1 MKVLIKNAWLV
12 TMDAN
17 RRIIGGGAIAIED
30 NRIVAVDKTQKI
42 EKELKADKIID
53 ASGKIVMPGLICTHC
68 HTHGRA
74 SIGMPAP
81 MPSEFYGVLHDWW
94 WPLIEDTLTKEDV
107 YTLAKA
113 SCAQMLRNGTTCI
126 ADVMEAPHALPQVLN
141 SEAKAF
147 LDVWMRGVLSFEAT
161 ERISRENGELG
172 TQENLSFVKEW
183 NAKPDTLVRGR
194 FGVHTVF
201 TCSPEMLR
209 KVRDLAN
216 KHGGGIHLHVEES
229 RYEVEYS
236 KKTYGKLP
244 LEHLRGIGFLNSD
257 VQAAQCVHTSE
268 SEIKILKEK
277 DVKVS
282 HNPQSNMECGVGIAP
297 IPKMLEE
304 GIVIGLGNDGLTPDM
319 FETMRTTFL
328 VHKGHLEDAAVLPAD
343 KVLEMATIDGA
354 KVVGLEREIG
364 SLEVGKKADLIILKL
379 KAPTAVTQE
388 NLCYQIV
395 MMGQGNDVETVMV
408 DGKIIMEDRKL
419 LSINEEEAYRSA
431 LETSTDMW
439 RRNELI

>member
-1 MKVLIKNAWLV
+1 MKTLIKNAWLV
-12 TMDAN
+12 TMDAR
-17 RRIIGGGAIAIED
+17 RRIIQEGTISVED
-30 NRIVAVDKTQKI
+30 NKIIAVDKTQNI
-42 EKELKADKIID
+42 EKELKADKVID
-53 ASGKIVMPGLICTHC
+53 AFGKIVMPGLICTHC

-74 SIGMPAP
+74 SIAMPAAT
-81 MPSEFYGVLHDWW
+81 PSEFYRVLHDWW

-107 YTLAKA
+107 YALAKA

-126 ADVMEAPHALPQVLN
+126 ADVMEAPYALPQVLN

-147 LDVWMRGVLSFEAT
+147 LNVGMRGILSFEAT
-161 ERISRENGELG
+161 ERISKENGELG
-172 TQENLSFVKEW
+172 VQENLSFIKELG
-183 NAKPDTLVRGR
+183 AKPNTLVRGR
-194 FGVHTVF
+194 FCVHTVF

-229 RYEVEYS
+229 KYEVEYS

-244 LEHLRGIGFLNSD
+244 VEHLRDIGFLDSD

-277 DVKVS
+277 DVKVA

-304 GIVIGLGNDGLTPDM
+304 GTLVGLGNDGLTPDM

-328 VHKGHLEDAAVLPAD
+328 LHKGHLEDATVLPAD

-364 SLEVGKKADLIILKL
+364 SLEVGKKADLMILKL
-379 KAPTAVTQE
+379 KAPTAVTQK
-388 NLCYQIV
+388 NLCNQIV

-408 DGKIIMEDRKL
+408 DGKIIMGDRRL
-419 LSINEEEAYRSA
+419 LSINEEEAYQSA

-439 RRNELI
+439 RRNKLI